1 MNNIEL
7 IKQTIE
13 NENAC
18 MDNDLTY
25 TFKYKGY
32 TAKIKRIEEH
42 GYLCGYVNADV
53 LRNSREYEIIDEHAH
68 GGVTFHNGDWVG
80 FDCAHFGD
88 FSLWRYELFENDDT
102 SNLLIMNEYE
112 VYRDFEYVKSNLQNI
127 IDELVKVAR

>member
-1 MNNIEL
+1 
-7 IKQTIE
+7 
-13 NENAC
+13 

-32 TAKIKRIEEH
+32 TAKIKRIEEY